1 MYGESVDRVIQ
12 GNTENIV
19 FLKSTDDAMIE
30 TLVKM
35 SGTTHESRI
44 DQKTITKDN
53 ERLFNKNE
61 GRISYTM
68 STKERPVIQF
78 NDFLFIKERNS
89 IVLKAGSSP
98 IWNRNETAYPM
109 SWRLFM
115 NTLHIPGKK
124 FSLQTIPTNS
134 SAKDFDVRKNQ
145 PDFFA
150 MVNHR
155 KEQAKLVKEQ
165 MENYKKAYN
174 LTDADF
180 IRLDQNVVADEIMDA
195 VNRTLAM
202 RNEEQL
208 MAQEMIESGE
218 MTEIMIDEFGMP
230 IEQTEQLLDS
240 AEDNTELMKEKA
252 EAEIQQRYQEDK
264 IYAGGLLSRANI
276 RTGQFDPILATAYRE
291 TMNYFKNDNNFCVN
305 EDTGEL
311 LSPDGTVYVT
321 SNKGKIK
328 EDIEA
333 LVQGGKDPNSKVYS
347 EGDVNVADLEHY
359 EVTSAFIDYLLNLD
373 SWRDVANGRFDVAVK
388 RQYEFKEKD

>member
-1 MYGESVDRVIQ
+1 
-12 GNTENIV
+12 
-19 FLKSTDDAMIE
+19 
-30 TLVKM
+30 
-35 SGTTHESRI
+35 
-44 DQKTITKDN
+44 
-53 ERLFNKNE
+53 
-61 GRISYTM
+61 
-68 STKERPVIQF
+68 
-78 NDFLFIKERNS
+78 
-89 IVLKAGSSP
+89 
-98 IWNRNETAYPM
+98 
-109 SWRLFM
+109 M
-115 NTLHIPGKK
+115 NTLHIPGKE

-165 MENYKKAYN
+165 TENYKKAYN

-195 VNRTLAM
+195 VNRTLAL
-202 RNEEQL
+202 RNEEQM
-208 MAQEMIESGE
+208 MAQQMIEDGE

-240 AEDNTELMKEKA
+240 AEDNTELMKSKA
-252 EAEIQQRYQEDK
+252 EAEIQQSYQEDK

-291 TMNYFKNDNNFCVN
+291 TMNHFKNDNNFRVN

-333 LVQGGKDPNSKVYS
+333 LEQGGKDPNSKVYS
-347 EGDVNVADLEHY
+347 EDDVNVADLEHY

-388 RQYEFKEKD
+388 RQYELKEKD